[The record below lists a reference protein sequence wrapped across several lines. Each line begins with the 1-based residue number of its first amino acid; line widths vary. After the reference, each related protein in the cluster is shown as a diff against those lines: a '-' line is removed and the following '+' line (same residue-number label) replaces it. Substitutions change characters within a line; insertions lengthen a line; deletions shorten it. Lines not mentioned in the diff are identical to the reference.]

1 MTLPIN
7 FEYLAECVAENNMES
22 TYIICLGMFS
32 FILGGA
38 GIMMLL
44 NYLIFAGP
52 VKTVYNMYKDLLDG
66 FSIAGGAVIG
76 FFFSA
81 IYILFYIALAITV
94 IFYGA
99 LLWINIFN
107 WCIEFFVKHS
117 YTII

>member
-1 MTLPIN
+1 MNLPIN
-7 FEYLAECVAENNMES
+7 FEYLAECAKNSDMES
-22 TYIICLGMFS
+22 IYIICIASFS
-32 FILGGA
+32 FILGAA

-52 VKTVYNMYKDLLDG
+52 IKTVYNMYQDLLHG

-76 FFFSA
+76 FFFST
-81 IYILFYIALAITV
+81 IYIFFYIAIAITV

-99 LLWINIFN
+99 ILWINIFSG
-107 WCIEFFVKHS
+107 CINFFITHS